1 MICSVLYKSISQS
14 INGCFARDSAS
25 VATES
30 PSLKQSAE
38 TEANLADSDTAVCY
52 QNSSMFVVAA
62 WIVIVKLN
70 DCGATTT
77 TDSLVSCFSEM
88 A

>member
-38 TEANLADSDTAVCY
+38 TEVNLADSDTAVRC
-52 QNSSMFVVAA
+52 
-62 WIVIVKLN
+62 
-70 DCGATTT
+70 
-77 TDSLVSCFSEM
+77 
-88 A
+88 